1 MREGREREREAERER
16 ERGRGERGER
26 EERERGHG
34 DLHLGLCGAGLSIAL
49 EKTSVLLHHHWGNSG
64 APLYYSL
71 RHQTS
76 PYVIIRQHTSPQQGE
91 FRPSA
96 S

>member
-34 DLHLGLCGAGLSIAL
+34 DLHLGLCGAGLRIAL
-49 EKTSVLLHHHWGNSG
+49 EKTSVLLYHHWGNSG
-64 APLYYSL
+64 PPLYYSL

-76 PYVIIRQHTSPQQGE
+76 PYVIIRTSAAPQQGG
-91 FRPSA
+91 PSVL
-96 S
+96 